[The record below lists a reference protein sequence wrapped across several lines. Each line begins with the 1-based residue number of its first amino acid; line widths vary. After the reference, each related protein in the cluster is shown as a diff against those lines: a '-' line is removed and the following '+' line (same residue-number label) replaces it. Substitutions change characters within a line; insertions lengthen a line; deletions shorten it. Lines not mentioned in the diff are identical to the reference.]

1 MISSFTFKSFQDAI
15 KNMTHSFQNSLLL
28 FNYDDAVEENRNNVV
43 YNTLLSLHAT
53 LQEKESKGIFI
64 SLKNAPRLNNDHHL
78 EHLVKQMDKLSLK
91 LKIPVALGDY
101 KRETFAYLKKI
112 SAHTQVKLFQN
123 INAAVLFLNPR
134 FFKKQLSVLL
144 YDEDEANADRLSAE
158 LLKLSYSVTHTKT
171 IDDFKAKA
179 SAKVY
184 DMTITQNC
192 LNLAKSSLAAQPSL
206 SLSKELIL
214 NLPVFIDTA
223 VDSLVTITG
232 LEAQK
237 IKHAVREFDT
247 QIDSNILIASMKFK
261 GDISG
266 NFFLVFPRSL
276 AQAALEAMLGESVD
290 GDDTTALVDGIAE
303 LCNIITGGAKTTF
316 SAKQIKV
323 LFELPKTY
331 ISLQLALKDTSEGN
345 GIWIEM
351 QLQNKPFYMFVT
363 K

>member
-1 MISSFTFKSFQDAI
+1 
-15 KNMTHSFQNSLLL
+15 MTHSFQNSLIL
-28 FNYDDAVEENRNNVV
+28 FNYDDIIEENRNNVV
-43 YNTLLSLHAT
+43 YNTLVSLNPI
-53 LQEKESKGIFI
+53 LQEKECKGIFI
-64 SLKNAPRLNNDHHL
+64 SLKDSLRIQNNPHL

-101 KRETFAYLKKI
+101 RRETFSYLKKI
-112 SAHTQVKLFQN
+112 SAPTQVKLFQN
-123 INAAVLFLNPR
+123 INAATLFLNPR
-134 FFKKQLSVLL
+134 FFRKQLSVLL
-144 YDEDEANADRLSAE
+144 FDEDEANADKLSAE
-158 LLKLSYSVTHTKT
+158 LLKLGYSVTHTKT
-171 IDDFKAKA
+171 IDEFKAKA

-184 DMTITQNC
+184 DMTITQNS
-192 LNLAKSSLAAQPSL
+192 LNLAKSSLATQPSL
-206 SLSKELIL
+206 ALSKELIL

-237 IKHAVREFDT
+237 IKHTVREFDR
-247 QIDSNILIASMKFK
+247 QLDSNILIASMKFK

-276 AQAALEAMLGESVD
+276 AQTALEAMLGESID
-290 GDDTTALVDGIAE
+290 SDDTSALIDGIAE

-316 SAKQIKV
+316 SSKKIKV

-331 ISLQLALKDTSEGN
+331 LSLQLALKDASEGN

>member
-1 MISSFTFKSFQDAI
+1 
-15 KNMTHSFQNSLLL
+15 MTHNFQNSLLL
-28 FNYDDAVEENRNNVV
+28 FHYDDMVEESRNNVIC
-43 YNTLLSLHAT
+43 NTLVSLHPI
-53 LQEKESKGIFI
+53 LQEKECKGIFI
-64 SLKNAPRLNNDHHL
+64 SLKNTPRLQNNQHL
-78 EHLVKQMDKLSLK
+78 DHLVKQMDKLSLK
-91 LKIPVALGDY
+91 LKMPIVLGDY
-101 KRETFAYLKKI
+101 KRDTFTYLKQI
-112 SAHTQVKLFQN
+112 SAQTQIKLFQN
-123 INAAVLFLNPR
+123 INTALLFLNPR

-144 YDEDEANADRLSAE
+144 FDEDEANADKLSAE
-158 LLKLSYSVTHTKT
+158 LLKLGYSITHTKT
-171 IDDFKAKA
+171 IDEFKAKA

-184 DMTITQNC
+184 DMTITQNS
-192 LNLAKSSLAAQPSL
+192 LNLTKSALAAQPSL

-232 LEAQK
+232 LQAKK

-247 QIDSNILIASMKFK
+247 QLETNILIASMKFK

-266 NFFLVFPRSL
+266 NFFLVFPRTV
-276 AQAALEAMLGESVD
+276 AQTALEAMLGESVD
-290 GDDTTALVDGIAE
+290 SDDTSALVDGIAE

-331 ISLQLALKDTSEGN
+331 ATLQLARKDISGEN